1 MAMLSTTKLSDE
13 FTALTARLMLCSS
26 KSEIINLSGAFGQA
40 IEKLIE
46 TENNEKESLGRLERK
61 TSKMKFT
68 SDECAGMDRAFR
80 TQFKKSG
87 QVANVIKRRSGR
99 HSFLYEIRYR
109 RGGYNLSV
117 SSTDIGEARRRF
129 LVETRAG
136 NVERYA
142 RNVPKSGQNLFHE
155 IASEWLA
162 YKKGKINERTHQNY
176 ESYYRRYLREPLGD
190 IPILKIRTIDL
201 DKLLNADQARLYED
215 LRTVLNSIFKYAIAS
230 GVTTYNPVTLIPFKK
245 ASRQS
250 ERRALN
256 EEELDRLHNR
266 LNLPE
271 FSPYKRTFLLM
282 LYFGLRPCEVNEVRF
297 EGDFLI
303 ARNAK
308 RKGGKIEYKK
318 IPIPNEARE
327 RIAVDSV
334 NDAPHRT
341 DVLNRVFKRVMQDEE
356 ITQYYLRH
364 TFATVCQQYVRP
376 DIVDIWM
383 GDSSERLVGRVY
395 THFSDE
401 FMRTQ
406 MEQVIFHK

>member
-1 MAMLSTTKLSDE
+1 MKNRLSDE
-13 FTALTARLMLCSS
+13 LTLLTSKLMMSAS
-26 KSEIINLSGAFGQA
+26 KREIISLSGEFG
-40 IEKLIE
+40 KLIE
-46 TENNEKESLGRLERK
+46 RVIEQEKKAYNPCTLQEKSV
-61 TSKMKFT
+61 TATIKFT
-68 SDECAGMDRAFR
+68 KEEVADMAK
-80 TQFKKSG
+80 TFKKEFIANG
-87 QVANVIKRRSGR
+87 LVARIIKRQSGKTT
-99 HSFLYEIRYR
+99 FLYEIRYR
-109 RGGYNLSV
+109 RNGYKIEV
-117 SSTDIGEARRRF
+117 SSTDIKEAKRKF
-129 LVETRAG
+129 LEATKPENIDKYQVR
-136 NVERYA
+136 VI
-142 RNVPKSGQNLFHE
+142 PSGQNLFHE

-245 ASRQS
+245 ASRES

-271 FSPYKRTFLLM
+271 FSAYKRTFLLM

-318 IPIPNEARE
+318 IPIPLQARE
-327 RIAVDSV
+327 RIAVDGV

-401 FMRTQ
+401 FMRAQ

>member
-1 MAMLSTTKLSDE
+1 MANLSTTKLSDE

-46 TENNEKESLGRLERK
+46 AENSEKESLGRLERK

-68 SDECAGMDRAFR
+68 ADECAKMYKAFR
-80 TQFKKSG
+80 LQFKNNG
-87 QVANVIKRRSGR
+87 QVANVIKRPSGR
-99 HSFLYEIRYR
+99 DSFLYEIRYR
-109 RGGYNLSV
+109 QNGYKIEV
-117 SSTDIGEARRRF
+117 SSTDIKEAKRKF
-129 LVETRAG
+129 LEATKPENIDKYQIRI
-136 NVERYA
+136 
-142 RNVPKSGQNLFHE
+142 VPSGQNLFHE

-215 LRTVLNSIFKYAIAS
+215 LLTVLNSIFKYAIAS

-271 FSPYKRTFLLM
+271 FSP
-282 LYFGLRPCEVNEVRF
+282 
-297 EGDFLI
+297 
-303 ARNAK
+303 
-308 RKGGKIEYKK
+308 
-318 IPIPNEARE
+318 
-327 RIAVDSV
+327 
-334 NDAPHRT
+334 
-341 DVLNRVFKRVMQDEE
+341 
-356 ITQYYLRH
+356 
-364 TFATVCQQYVRP
+364 
-376 DIVDIWM
+376 
-383 GDSSERLVGRVY
+383 
-395 THFSDE
+395 
-401 FMRTQ
+401 
-406 MEQVIFHK
+406 